1 LAITEEQRHELYEG
15 LVQLLGTQK
24 ATTLMEHLPPV
35 GWADVATKRDLDH
48 QSQLLR
54 RDIQVEAAKLR
65 DELHS
70 GLAGLRAELRAE
82 MHDGST
88 ELRTEMHSGLAGLR
102 TEMHHGSTELR
113 TEMHDGL
120 AGLRTEV
127 HGVEVRFERALR
139 DQSRTF
145 FLGLLTANASLAGL
159 AFAAAQL
166 T

>member
-54 RDIQVEAAKLR
+54 RDIQVEVGRLR

-70 GLAGLRAELRAE
+70 GLAGLRTELRAE

-102 TEMHHGSTELR
+102 TEI
-113 TEMHDGL
+113 
-120 AGLRTEV
+120 